1 MGSAVQPAAWAGK
14 IHSTEPGG
22 REAGRPLRDPGE
34 AVTTELALG
43 RRDPMATSTQLSW
56 RALTPRAGHVTG
68 ASRDFILLLLQK
80 P

>member
-43 RRDPMATSTQLSW
+43 RRDPMATSTQLFW
-56 RALTPRAGHVTG
+56 RALTTAVLHV
-68 ASRDFILLLLQK
+68 AM
-80 P
+80 

>member
-34 AVTTELALG
+34 AVTTELAL
-43 RRDPMATSTQLSW
+43 RRGDPKEL
-56 RALTPRAGHVTG
+56 
-68 ASRDFILLLLQK
+68 
-80 P
+80 

>member
-34 AVTTELALG
+34 AVTTDWPCGEG
-43 RRDPMATSTQLSW
+43 
-56 RALTPRAGHVTG
+56 TPWPPPPSSPGG
-68 ASRDFILLLLQK
+68 